1 MATSLSGKV
10 ALVTGGSRG
19 IGAAT
24 ARALAAEGADVVISY
39 VASADKAKAVA
50 REIEA
55 EGVRCATVRADQ
67 ANKEDVERLIGFVV
81 AHFGRLDILVNNAG
95 SFITGSLGDPATDFL
110 ALDRQYA
117 VNFESVVIA
126 IRAVARVMRD
136 GGRIIT
142 ISSGAA
148 VRAGFPGVADY
159 AATKAAIN
167 GYTRGAARDL
177 GPRNITVNAIQA
189 GATDTDLNPESGP
202 FGSAQKA
209 ANALG
214 RFGRPEE
221 IAAGVVFL
229 AGAGASFITGSVLAI
244 DGGYGA

>member
-1 MATSLSGKV
+1 V
-10 ALVTGGSRG
+10 
-19 IGAAT
+19 
-24 ARALAAEGADVVISY
+24 GADLLISY

-95 SFITGSLGDPATDFL
+95 SFITGSLDDPATDFL

-136 GGRIIT
+136 GGRIIS